1 MPGEFLAGDPHAW
14 REETRSIL
22 LTGTL
27 NVPRDTALII
37 DEQGQYFP
45 RNERNGLYYSKFGI
59 ANSLIALPP
68 MWLDRALGGDIAKRG
83 YVPSLLLANL
93 WNLALCVALAWL
105 LYRLA
110 SGYTPRIAVRVLFVV
125 GVLYCTSLWFY
136 QRAQSSEIYQT
147 LFFTALFIA
156 LTRFLRP
163 LKEHGAAGLDAR
175 AWRSLGAVWTF
186 AALLVFVRIVNGL
199 LLPIIVVLA
208 TWCAAGGRWGEMRKA
223 GYRFWAALL
232 VPPALIVLVL
242 GIVNQVK
249 FGAPWLTGYHQWRAE
264 THLPTGRLADGL
276 WGYLFSPR
284 FSIFLYFPLLFFAA
298 VGLPRFLARHRLD
311 AIAMLSIFGA
321 FLLLLSKTPSWAGE
335 WTYGPRYLLPMLPVL
350 SLPFLAFAD
359 EVIERIGSWRARA
372 WGVAALGCLA
382 YSAYLQVQVNLLPF
396 FIYYHAREALFASRS
411 LDSIDYFLN
420 RHTALIAEDLV
431 RHRYDVEGLPYFA
444 EMKRFAPPGFA
455 EDYRRNFGAMLERG
469 NLYWALPPNQR
480 R

>member
-68 MWLDRALGGDIAKRG
+68 MWLDRALGGDIARRG

-321 FLLLLSKTPSWAGE
+321 FLLLLSKTPP
-335 WTYGPRYLLPMLPVL
+335 GPASGPTG
-350 SLPFLAFAD
+350 LATCCRCCRCFHFPSSRSPTKSSSASAP
-359 EVIERIGSWRARA
+359 GARA
-372 WGVAALGCLA
+372 HGASRRSAALRIPPTFRCRSTSCRSSSTTMPGKR
-382 YSAYLQVQVNLLPF
+382 S
-396 FIYYHAREALFASRS
+396 SRRVRS
-411 LDSIDYFLN
+411 TRSITSSIATP
-420 RHTALIAEDLV
+420 RSSPRIWCATAMTSKAC
-431 RHRYDVEGLPYFA
+431 RTSPR
-444 EMKRFAPPGFA
+444 
-455 EDYRRNFGAMLERG
+455 
-469 NLYWALPPNQR
+469 
-480 R
+480 